1 MTRREV
7 DPQKVTAPRIKQRM
21 AEKHLT
27 QNQLAEL
34 SGLGLST
41 IKQYTSGQRLPGKE
55 NMKKLS
61 AVLDVTEE
69 WLRGGKY
76 RTVQEEFNES
86 LKEFE
91 ATVDYKKLR
100 AEIKQIHR
108 FYNFFD
114 FGSDVQTHYTKYVDD
129 PTEGKVITDSL
140 ENHLTEK
147 QLKAIRKQV
156 EGFIYY
162 TVDQEIKKGENK

>member
-21 AEKHLT
+21 GEKHLT

-91 ATVDYKKLR
+91 ATVDYKK
-100 AEIKQIHR
+100 
-108 FYNFFD
+108 YNFFD

-162 TVDQEIKKGENK
+162 NVDQEIKKGENK